1 VAKTNELDV
10 ELVETNP
17 GAGVSADY
25 RKINKLGRIPT
36 FVGADGFILSEV
48 LAISVYC
55 TSQFYPFSYNNMMRR
70 IKSISVIPVRTYTV
84 EALFTS

>member
-55 TSQFYPFSYNNMMRR
+55 TFQLCSLYPLQHDETNQINFSYPCQN
-70 IKSISVIPVRTYTV
+70 IYC
-84 EALFTS
+84 